1 MSKFPDMRIIALLFV
16 AFSFSATAQTA
27 SNFNIDDI
35 DGVNRDL
42 FDELDDNKIVVLKFF
57 TNWCSICNN
66 TADEVVAIYND
77 YQNNGDP
84 VVFWALDRDQNETN
98 AHATTYRNNNSIP
111 FPVIGEAYSVAQ
123 QFGVVYQPEY
133 YIVRPDRSYAK
144 KTNYSSMQTEVD
156 AALAALFTGV
166 DDVSALN
173 NITISHDQI
182 TWNVPASESGTL
194 VVSDMAGRMVY
205 KSSISGQQPVEL
217 SNLPTGVYIYT
228 LRTAG
233 DLIST
238 GKLGIAR

>member
-1 MSKFPDMRIIALLFV
+1 MSKFLDMRIIALLFV

-66 TADEVVAIYND
+66 TADEVVAIYNN
-77 YQNNGDP
+77 YQSNGDP

-111 FPVIGEAYSVAQ
+111 FPVIGEAYAVAQ

-133 YIVRPDRSYAK
+133 YIVRPDRSYEK

-156 AALAALFTGV
+156 DALAEMYTGI
-166 DDVSALN
+166 DDLSVLGNVSMA
-173 NITISHDQI
+173 HDKL
-182 TWNVPASESGTL
+182 TWGAPASESAEL
-194 VVSDMAGRMVY
+194 VVTDMAGRMVY
-205 KSSISGQQPVEL
+205 ESSINGQQKVEM

-228 LRTAG
+228 LRNA
-233 DLIST
+233 DKLVST